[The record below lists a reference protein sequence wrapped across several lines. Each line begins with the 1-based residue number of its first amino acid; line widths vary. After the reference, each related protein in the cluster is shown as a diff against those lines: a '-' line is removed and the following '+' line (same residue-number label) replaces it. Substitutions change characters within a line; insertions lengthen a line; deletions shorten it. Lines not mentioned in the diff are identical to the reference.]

1 MDISALRSGVSDVI
15 ILCHGRC
22 TCVIFADMMA
32 HCGLMAFNADNTNN
46 LMRDIEGLFAFTT
59 YEAGY
64 SNLILGQD

>member
-1 MDISALRSGVSDVI
+1 
-15 ILCHGRC
+15 
-22 TCVIFADMMA
+22 VIFADMMA